1 MTNENNNQ
9 KQSQGDSML
18 SAPRT
23 WNTGVYINAAPR
35 GEKLAK
41 FFSLLYAL
49 VVRDL
54 TGRYRRSSLGIWWA
68 FLQPLVLMLLFNML
82 RGFVNIPSD
91 GLPYVL
97 FSYAALVPW
106 TFFTNSVAACGPS
119 IMTNAEII
127 KKIALPREVFPL
139 AAVTATAF
147 DFLMS
152 GIILAGMMIWF
163 KVSVGL
169 ALLWLPV
176 LTVLM
181 IAVSFAVG
189 ILIAALGTFRKD
201 FIFATPFLT
210 QAWLFVTPVIYPL
223 STVPENWQSV
233 YMLNPM
239 VGVIE
244 GFRNVLLKA
253 SPPPADAL
261 GMSIV
266 ITAALLALSWPIF
279 RWLSGYFADVL

>member
-1 MTNENNNQ
+1 MSVPGIWN
-9 KQSQGDSML
+9 
-18 SAPRT
+18 AP
-23 WNTGVYINAAPR
+23 VYINAAPR
-35 GEKLAK
+35 GEKLAR

-54 TGRYRRSSLGIWWA
+54 TSRYRRSSLGIWWA

-82 RGFVNIPSD
+82 RGFVDIPSD

-106 TFFTNSVAACGPS
+106 TFFTNSVSACGPS
-119 IMTNAEII
+119 ILTNAEII

-139 AAVTATAF
+139 AAVAATAF

-169 ALLWLPV
+169 TLLWLPV
-176 LTVLM
+176 LTLLM
-181 IAVSFAVG
+181 IAMSFAVG

-223 STVPENWQSV
+223 SSVPENWRVV

-239 VGVIE
+239 VGIVE

-253 SPPPADAL
+253 SSPPVDAL
-261 GMSIV
+261 GMSV
-266 ITAALLALSWPIF
+266 VVTAALLALSWPVF

>member
-1 MTNENNNQ
+1 MPVFW
-9 KQSQGDSML
+9 K
-18 SAPRT
+18 
-23 WNTGVYINAAPR
+23 TGTYFNSGLPE
-35 GEKLAK
+35 EKLSR
-41 FFSLLYAL
+41 FYSLLYAL
-49 VVRDL
+49 VARDL
-54 TGRYRRSSLGIWWA
+54 TSRYRRSSLGIWWA
-68 FLQPLVLMLLFNML
+68 FLQPLILMLLFNML
-82 RGFVNIPSD
+82 RGFVEIPSD

-119 IMTNAEII
+119 ILNNAEVI

-152 GIILAGMMIWF
+152 GIVLAAMMIWF
-163 KVSVGL
+163 KVSVSA
-169 ALLWLPV
+169 ALFWLP
-176 LTVLM
+176 LLITLM
-181 IAVSFAVG
+181 MAVSFAVG
-189 ILIAALGTFRKD
+189 ILIAGLGTFRKD

-223 STVPENWQSV
+223 STVPEKWRSL

-244 GFRNVLLKA
+244 GFRNVLLKGA
-253 SPPPADAL
+253 APPLEAL
-261 GMSIV
+261 GFSVLVTI
-266 ITAALLALSWPIF
+266 ILLAIAWPIF
-279 RWLSGYFADVL
+279 RWLSAYFADVL

>member
-1 MTNENNNQ
+1 MPVFWKTATY
-9 KQSQGDSML
+9 L
-18 SAPRT
+18 
-23 WNTGVYINAAPR
+23 NTGLPE
-35 GEKLAK
+35 EK
-41 FFSLLYAL
+41 FSRFYSLLYAL
-49 VVRDL
+49 VARDL
-54 TGRYRRSSLGIWWA
+54 TSRYRRSALGIWWA
-68 FLQPLVLMLLFNML
+68 FLQPLILMLLFNML
-82 RGFVNIPSD
+82 RGFVEIPSD

-119 IMTNAEII
+119 IQNNAEVI

-139 AAVTATAF
+139 AAVAATAF

-152 GIILAGMMIWF
+152 GIVLAAMMVWF
-163 KVSVGL
+163 KVSVSI

-176 LTVLM
+176 LIVLM
-181 IAVSFAVG
+181 MAISFAVG
-189 ILIAALGTFRKD
+189 ILIAGLGTFRKD

-223 STVPENWQSV
+223 STVPEKWRSL

-239 VGVIE
+239 VGVVE

-253 SPPPADAL
+253 ASPPLEAL
-261 GMSIV
+261 AFSVLTTV
-266 ITAALLALSWPIF
+266 ILLAIAWPIF
-279 RWLSGYFADVL
+279 RWLSAYFADVL